1 MATTQL
7 VHEGSPLQSGQTTAC
22 VFAHTAGSEFIG
34 EYVFHYLQCLKQIG
48 CVTVFCSSTVQLRT
62 EDLARLQTLCHQVV
76 LGVPPGHLF
85 HVYRAGLGLL
95 QADKDS
101 WDKVVFTHDQL
112 YGPLNDLGPLLRFGD
127 ERDLDIWSA
136 SDGFASGYYLHSDFL
151 VMRAEAL
158 AHPSV
163 REFWDLLP
171 ALLPEAGNT
180 ESHRASL
187 RLIEMD
193 ACTRFTDGLLRLGA
207 FCSVSD
213 VRRHVA
219 DVLASQLPDRSSIR
233 RRLLDGVNV
242 RQDVRQAYWDLI
254 VETFRYP
261 FIHADLL
268 RHNPLGVDM
277 DGWDALVQRQA
288 GYDVDL
294 IGQDLREYHHADTS
308 KQLAWLLDEVE
319 TPAGIRLPYFLT
331 QLLTTWPDLEEK
343 LNIGVATEEAV
354 LNSMAFWEH
363 PQRKAMPD
371 LDWPAENRFPD
382 VVYEPAP
389 GIVQDSALPIT
400 KGALAVWRTRT
411 DIQSFDLN
419 TFLGRQQFTHWR
431 LTLGQLEYRFLAL
444 TDRDIAHLHAP
455 CQVFAGRISHLP
467 NLALLSAIFHTT
479 ASIVQQLQEGDVA
492 AYEQWW
498 PWKQVELTAMLD
510 GLVKHPPLKKSGFRA
525 GLPRGTR
532 HERGVN
538 VVGLPNGQFG
548 VGEDARTATRAL
560 LRAGV
565 DTCVCP
571 APIGAL
577 TTVYK
582 PEWTDDLVSSTPK
595 ARTNLICLPAADTY
609 QLILKGW
616 APVLAGRYN
625 ICAWQWELPVWPKR
639 WVPLLNIPDEIW
651 AQSRYVADMFAKTT
665 DKPVTYMPLSIDKPV
680 FSPRGKAFFGIPDN
694 AYTFLSV
701 FDCNS
706 WIKRKNPMG
715 AVKAFATA
723 FPPGRADVRLVV
735 KIMNS
740 QASIPEYQE
749 LLAQV
754 AKDSRIILI
763 DKFLPRNDMLA
774 LIDACDVFVSLHRSE
789 GFGRVIAEAMYMG
802 KPVISTNYSGS
813 VDFAFEGTAYTV
825 DGPLVP
831 LRQGDYVEFEGQYW
845 MDPDIDAAA
854 AAFRCC
860 VEEEDRTQAIA
871 LAGQRQISE
880 NHTIQKI
887 AHRYLERL
895 KALNID

>member
-7 VHEGSPLQSGQTTAC
+7 VHEGSPRQSGQTTAC
-22 VFAHTAGSEFIG
+22 VFAHTAGGEFIG

-48 CVTVFCSSTVQLRT
+48 CATVFCSSAVQLRP
-62 EDLARLQTLCHQVV
+62 EDLARLQMLCHQLV
-76 LGVPPGHLF
+76 LGVPLGGVF
-85 HVYRAGLGLL
+85 HAYRAGLGQL
-95 QADKDS
+95 QADKGI

-151 VMRAEAL
+151 VMRAAAL
-158 AHPSV
+158 THPSV
-163 REFWDLLP
+163 REFWDRLP
-171 ALLPEAGNT
+171 TLLPEAGNT
-180 ESHRASL
+180 EGNRAAL
-187 RLIEMD
+187 RQIEKE

-219 DVLASQLPDRSSIR
+219 EVLSSQLPDHSSIR
-233 RRLLDGVNV
+233 RRLLDGVSV
-242 RQDVRQAYWDLI
+242 RQDVRHAHWDLI

-268 RHNPLGVDM
+268 RHNPLGVDI
-277 DGWDALVQRQA
+277 DGWGALVQAQA
-288 GYDVDL
+288 GCDVDL
-294 IGQDLREYHHADTS
+294 IGQDLREFHHADTS

-319 TPAGIRLPYFLT
+319 TPSGIRIPYFLT

-354 LNSMAFWEH
+354 LNSIAFWEH

-371 LDWPAENRFPD
+371 LIWPAANRFPD

-411 DIQSFDLN
+411 DIQSFDLS

-431 LTLGQLEYRFLAL
+431 LTLGQAEYRFLAL

-455 CQVFAGRISHLP
+455 CQVFAGKISHLP
-467 NLALLSAIFHTT
+467 NLALLSAAFHNTPG
-479 ASIVQQLQEGDVA
+479 IVQQLQEGDVA

-498 PWKQVELTAMLD
+498 PWKQVELTASLD
-510 GLVKHPPLKKSGFRA
+510 GLVKHPSQQKSGFRA
-525 GLPRGTR
+525 ALPRGTR
-532 HERGVN
+532 HEQGVN

-595 ARTNLICLPAADTY
+595 SRTNLICLPAADTY

-680 FSPRGKAFFGIPDN
+680 FSPRGKAYFGIPEN

-706 WIKRKNPMG
+706 WVKRKNPMG
-715 AVKAFATA
+715 SVKAFAAA
-723 FPPGRADVRLVV
+723 FPPERSDVRLVV

-740 QASIPEYQE
+740 SPGVVEYQE
-749 LLAQV
+749 LLQHV
-754 AKDSRIILI
+754 ANDPRIIVI
-763 DKFLPRNDMLA
+763 DKFLSRNDMLA
-774 LIDACDVFVSLHRSE
+774 LIACCDVFVSLHRSE
-789 GFGRVIAEAMYMG
+789 GFGRVIAEAMYIG
-802 KPVISTNYSGS
+802 RPVISTNFSGS
-813 VDFAFEGTAYTV
+813 VDFAFEQTAYTV
-825 DGPLVP
+825 DGPLVALKP
-831 LRQGDYVEFEGQYW
+831 GDYVDWEHQHW
-845 MDPDIDAAA
+845 MDPDIGMAADAMQRCIDDAAH
-854 AAFRCC
+854 
-860 VEEEDRTQAIA
+860 TSA
-871 LAGQRQISE
+871 LASAGQLQIE
-880 NHTIQKI
+880 NHHTVHKV
-887 AHRYLERL
+887 AVRYLDRL
-895 KALNID
+895 TALGAN

>member
-233 RRLLDGVNV
+233 RRLLDSVNV

-371 LDWPAENRFPD
+371 LDWPAESIPGCGLRTRSGHRPGLG
-382 VVYEPAP
+382 PAHHQRGP
-389 GIVQDSALPIT
+389 GRLANADRYSILRPEYLPGPAAIHPLAPHAGSAGVSIPGADRPGHRPPPCPVSGVRRQDL
-400 KGALAVWRTRT
+400 ALA
-411 DIQSFDLN
+411 QSG
-419 TFLGRQQFTHWR
+419 T
-431 LTLGQLEYRFLAL
+431 AL
-444 TDRDIAHLHAP
+444 R
-455 CQVFAGRISHLP
+455 HLP
-467 NLALLSAIFHTT
+467 HHGKH
-479 ASIVQQLQEGDVA
+479 VQQLQEGDVA